1 MTKESQSKPKTRSDS
16 SQTSFS
22 SMQRGLSWQRSFSN
36 EASVQ
41 RKPEETPE
49 YPAPGADFDLTRV
62 SSYPQSPAGVQAK
75 LTIGEP
81 GDKYEQEADSVA
93 AEVVNQI
100 NSPQF
105 QQQGQAVQR
114 QELSQEEEEE
124 KISPQRESGA
134 IQRQEMPQEDEEE
147 KISPK
152 LMVQRQSG
160 EGGRAATPDVEASIN
175 QARGSGQPLADNIRE
190 PMEQAFGADFSGVKV
205 HTDAQSDQL
214 NRSIQAKA
222 FTTGQDVFFRQGE
235 YKPGSRGGQELIA
248 HELTH
253 VVQQNSGAVQRSLL
267 PPQQLPQHPATETP
281 SASSGEGVIQRKGEM
296 TGNSQESSEVARP
309 NKTGLPEVLKTGIE
323 NLSGYSMDD
332 VRVHYNSD
340 KPAQLQAHAYTQGTD
355 IHVASGQEKH
365 LPHEAWHVVQQKQG
379 RVQPTMQM
387 KGKVNVNDD
396 VGMEREA
403 DVMGANAM
411 QIKEEHS
418 GETLQK
424 KIRERRIR
432 RRFGF
437 WRCCAADD

>member
-16 SQTSFS
+16 SKTSFS
-22 SMQRGLSWQRSFSN
+22 SMQRGLEWQRSFSN

-49 YPAPGADFDLTRV
+49 YSAPGADFDLTQV

-114 QELSQEEEEE
+114 QELSQEDEKE
-124 KISPQRESGA
+124 KISPQLESGA
-134 IQRQEMPQEDEEE
+134 IQRLEMSQEEEEE

-160 EGGRAATPDVEASIN
+160 EGGMATTPDVEASIN
-175 QARGSGQPLADNIRE
+175 QARGGGQPLANNIRK
-190 PMEQAFGADFSGVKV
+190 PMEQSLGADFSGVKI

-214 NRSIQAKA
+214 NRSIQARA

-235 YKPGSRGGQELIA
+235 YNPGSRGGQELIA

-253 VVQQNSGAVQRSLL
+253 VVQQGGGAVQRS
-267 PPQQLPQHPATETP
+267 PQQKLQHKKHPATETP
-281 SASSGEGVIQRKGEM
+281 SVSEGDM
-296 TGNSQESSEVARP
+296 
-309 NKTGLPEVLKTGIE
+309 
-323 NLSGYSMDD
+323 NLTIS
-332 VRVHYNSD
+332 
-340 KPAQLQAHAYTQGTD
+340 
-355 IHVASGQEKH
+355 
-365 LPHEAWHVVQQKQG
+365 
-379 RVQPTMQM
+379 
-387 KGKVNVNDD
+387 
-396 VGMEREA
+396 
-403 DVMGANAM
+403 
-411 QIKEEHS
+411 
-418 GETLQK
+418 
-424 KIRERRIR
+424 IR
-432 RRFGF
+432 
-437 WRCCAADD
+437 